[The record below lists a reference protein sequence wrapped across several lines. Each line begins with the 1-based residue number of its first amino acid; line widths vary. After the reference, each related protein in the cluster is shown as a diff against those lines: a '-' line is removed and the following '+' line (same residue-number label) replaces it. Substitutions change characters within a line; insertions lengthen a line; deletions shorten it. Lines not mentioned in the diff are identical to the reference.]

1 MNCFIASGWIDRQ
14 VSKYTNMQRFYTLPL
29 LLISS
34 FLFSQPQE
42 KKKPWKTNFR
52 INHST
57 LDSFE
62 NAIRKDI
69 ANGDIAGAAYVLYHK
84 GTVVRL
90 KALGESDVQ
99 SHRALQADDY
109 FRLASMTK
117 PIASLALL
125 LLQEDGLVN
134 MNDRLDQYL
143 PAFAN
148 PAVVDRIDTLQG
160 NAVLLTHPAQKPILL
175 RHLLTHTAGFASQY
189 GGRLGPLYLAT
200 FADAYANDL
209 ANFAD
214 RLASLPLN
222 HEPGEEW
229 VYGPSINIAA
239 RVVEK
244 VSGMAFQEFL
254 QQRIFGPMRMKDTR
268 FFLDA
273 SMAGRLTT
281 HYTRD
286 ENGKM
291 RVMDPGSTAS
301 RLISGPKVYYSGS
314 GGLNATIEDYL
325 KFCVMVLNNGMYEGR
340 RIARPETIAQMK
352 TDQVPLNINADLNTQ
367 PGQLTEGFTF
377 GYQILRKENSRT
389 PKKQGTLSWGGATG
403 PVFFIDPADQTICI
417 YMVQM
422 QPYSHIQSRK
432 DFTATMLRAIHQD

>member
-1 MNCFIASGWIDRQ
+1 MLRTI
-14 VSKYTNMQRFYTLPL
+14 TLPL
-29 LLISS
+29 LLIITA
-34 FLFSQPQE
+34 FMLQAQE
-42 KKKPWKTNFR
+42 RKTVQKTTAS
-52 INHST
+52 INHAA

-62 NAIRKDI
+62 NAIRNDI
-69 ANGDIAGAAYVLYHK
+69 AKGDIAGAAYMLYHK
-84 GTVVRL
+84 GSVVRL
-90 KALGESDVQ
+90 KAIGESDIL
-99 SHRALQADDY
+99 SHRILQTDDI

-125 LLQEDGLVN
+125 LLQEDGLIN

-143 PAFAN
+143 PAFAH

-160 NAVLLTHPAQKPILL
+160 TAVLLTRPAHKPILL

-189 GGRLGPLYLAT
+189 GGRLGALYLAT
-200 FADAYANDL
+200 FTDPYANDL
-209 ANFAD
+209 AYFAD
-214 RLASLPLN
+214 QLARLPLN
-222 HEPGEEW
+222 HEPGEGW

-244 VSGMAFQEFL
+244 VSGMPFQDFL
-254 QQRIFGPMRMKDTR
+254 QQRVFGPMQMKDTR
-268 FFLDA
+268 FYLDA

-281 HYTRD
+281 QYTRD
-286 ENGKM
+286 DNGKM
-291 RVMDPGSTAS
+291 KVMDPGSTAS

-325 KFCVMVLNNGMYEGR
+325 KFCVMILNNGMYEGKQ
-340 RIARPETIAQMK
+340 IARPETIAQMK

-377 GYQILRKENSRT
+377 GYQILRKENNRT
-389 PKKQGTLSWGGATG
+389 PKKKGSLSWGGATG
-403 PVFFIDPADQTICI
+403 PIFFIDPAKQLICI

-422 QPYSHIQSRK
+422 QPYTHIQSRK
-432 DFTATMLRAIHQD
+432 NFAETMLRAIQ